1 MDPQTSAAAL
11 LLRARRSSGLSQREL
26 ASRAGTSGATIAAY
40 ERGHKE
46 PRLSTLRRLVEATG
60 STLVLDVDFA
70 DPSPE
75 PSPLSL
81 EDRRSLAFHRAV
93 LRQLLDDPEAVR
105 QKGLRNVV
113 TMRRA
118 NDGSAAVYFDQWE
131 RLLLATLEEL
141 IATLTSLEHR
151 ARDLRQVTPFAGV
164 VPARE
169 RWDIVRAHRRESQR
183 CAVTSSS
190 T

>member
-1 MDPQTSAAAL
+1 MVAKDSAAAL
-11 LLRARRSSGLSQREL
+11 LVRARRSAGLSQRQL

-40 ERGHKE
+40 EGGHKE
-46 PRLSTLRRLVEATG
+46 PRLSTLCRLIEATG
-60 STLVLDVDFA
+60 STLVIGVELHDVSGTA
-70 DPSPE
+70 G
-75 PSPLSL
+75 PLSL

-131 RLLLATLEEL
+131 RLLLGTLEEL

-169 RWDIVRAHRRESQR
+169 RWDIVRAYRRESQR